1 MERDIRFDQDGS
13 FEDFAKVME
22 NAMKQYPASAEKVLK
37 KEDATR
43 KSVMAFNMTMFIT
56 NRLEPRR
63 CGRLES
69 LSWLVRG
76 RVEWFRPLV

>member
-1 MERDIRFDQDGS
+1 MTCTKEWPAFKERTLALAERL
-13 FEDFAKVME
+13 
-22 NAMKQYPASAEKVLK
+22 EKVLK

-43 KSVMAFNMTMFIT
+43 KSVMAFNMTMFIA

>member
-1 MERDIRFDQDGS
+1 MTCTKEWPAFKERTLALAERL
-13 FEDFAKVME
+13 
-22 NAMKQYPASAEKVLK
+22 EKVLK

-56 NRLEPRR
+56 NRLEPHR

>member
-1 MERDIRFDQDGS
+1 MTCTKEWPAFKERTLALAERL
-13 FEDFAKVME
+13 
-22 NAMKQYPASAEKVLK
+22 EKVLK

-56 NRLEPRR
+56 NRLEPCR

>member
-1 MERDIRFDQDGS
+1 MTCTKEWPAFKERTLALAERL
-13 FEDFAKVME
+13 
-22 NAMKQYPASAEKVLK
+22 EKVLK

-56 NRLEPRR
+56 NRLESRR

>member
-1 MERDIRFDQDGS
+1 MTCTKEWPAFKERTL
-13 FEDFAKVME
+13 AL
-22 NAMKQYPASAEKVLK
+22 AERLERVLK

>member
-1 MERDIRFDQDGS
+1 MTCTKEWPAFKERTLALAERL
-13 FEDFAKVME
+13 
-22 NAMKQYPASAEKVLK
+22 EKVLK

-43 KSVMAFNMTMFIT
+43 KSVMTFNMTMFIT

-69 LSWLVRG
+69 LSWLV
-76 RVEWFRPLV
+76 